1 MKVVFKP
8 SQCLM
13 IPDNTHK
20 TLQNL
25 AIFSEEVEKTYKYI
39 EIYLYFMILGDIYMI
54 LDDTHQKL
62 TILSDTAI
70 PDNDKQYLYKT

>member
-1 MKVVFKP
+1 
-8 SQCLM
+8 M
-13 IPDNTHK
+13 ISDNIHY

-25 AIFSEEVEKTYKYI
+25 AIFSEEVETAHKYI

-54 LDDTHQKL
+54 LNDTHQKL